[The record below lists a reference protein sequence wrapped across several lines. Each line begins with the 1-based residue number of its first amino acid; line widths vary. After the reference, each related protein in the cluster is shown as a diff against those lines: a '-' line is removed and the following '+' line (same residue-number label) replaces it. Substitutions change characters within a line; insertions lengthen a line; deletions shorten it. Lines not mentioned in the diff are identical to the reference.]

1 MSVAAIQVV
10 MFFLFYF
17 AIFVLC
23 VWAAVDLMTR
33 PTSAFPNA
41 GKRTKSFWG
50 AILAVAVVV
59 SFLSIP
65 LHVIP
70 FPQFLGLL
78 AAVAAVVYLVD
89 VRPAVKQYSKRRGG
103 GSRGPWDNGRGW

>member
-1 MSVAAIQVV
+1 MSIAGIQVV
-10 MFFLFYF
+10 MFFLFYL
-17 AIFVLC
+17 AIFALC

-33 PTSAFPNA
+33 PASAFPNA
-41 GKRTKSFWG
+41 GKRTKNFWG

-65 LHVIP
+65 LNVIP

-78 AAVAAVVYLVD
+78 AAVAAIVYLVD
-89 VRPAVKQYSKRRGG
+89 VRPAVKPYSKRRGG